1 MTTNAELQKLRETA
15 VPRGVASLLPVFV
28 DHAGNA
34 EQWDVEGKRYV
45 DFAAGI
51 AVLNTGHL
59 HPAVKAAVA
68 AQLERFSHSCFQVTQ
83 YESYVRLA
91 DRLNRLAPG
100 PTPKKSIFF
109 STGAEAVENAVK
121 IARAYTK
128 RTAVVAFSGAF
139 HGRTMYAMGLTG
151 KVAPYKTGFGP
162 MPGEIF
168 HLPFPAEYLGVPQS
182 ESLHALDTLFKSD
195 VDPSRVAAIIIEPVQ
210 GEGGFYPA
218 PLEFL
223 RELRRICTEH
233 GIVLIADEVQTGFAR
248 TGRMFA
254 IEHAGVEPDLMTVA
268 KSLAG
273 GFPLSGVI
281 GKAEIMDAP
290 APGGLGGTYAGS
302 PISCAAALAVL
313 DVIEK
318 EKLCERANAIGAV
331 IRQRLNSLRGK
342 HGLSCIG
349 DVRGP
354 GAMIGLELVKNGD
367 ARQPDA
373 DLTKALVQRA
383 AANGLLILSCGT
395 RANVIRFLVPLTASD
410 AIVSEG
416 LGIFERS
423 LLELAGSALEAK
435 RA

>member
-28 DHAGNA
+28 DRAGNA

-68 AQLERFSHSCFQVTQ
+68 AQLERFSHTCFQVTQ

-91 DRLNRLAPG
+91 DRLNKLAPG

-128 RTAVVAFSGAF
+128 RSAVVAFSGAF

-182 ESLHALDTLFKSD
+182 ESLHALDSFFKSD
-195 VDPSRVAAIIIEPVQ
+195 VEPSRVAAIIIEPVQ

-218 PLEFL
+218 PPEFL

-248 TGRMFA
+248 TGKMFA
-254 IEHAGVEPDLMTVA
+254 VEHAGIEPDLMAVA

-273 GFPLSGVI
+273 GFPLSGVV

-331 IRQRLNSLRGK
+331 IRQRLNTLRGK
-342 HGLSCIG
+342 HSLTCIG

-354 GAMIGLELVKNGD
+354 GAMIGLEFVKNGD

-423 LLELAGSALEAK
+423 LLEVAGSAREAK